1 MKQEITIPRKE
12 TKQERAARMLDA
24 LIFGEDEKPQ
34 PPQETE
40 QERIT
45 KMIEGILESMPDGGC
60 LSLMELMEILD
71 RVMEGLERPTR
82 LKIDWK

>member
-40 QERIT
+40 QENHQNDRRDFG
-45 KMIEGILESMPDGGC
+45 KHARWWLSFVDGVNGDFGQGDGGT
-60 LSLMELMEILD
+60 
-71 RVMEGLERPTR
+71 G
-82 LKIDWK
+82 KAN

>member
-1 MKQEITIPRKE
+1 MKQEITILRKE

-45 KMIEGILESMPDGGC
+45 KMIEGILIKNR
-60 LSLMELMEILD
+60 LEINGAD
-71 RVMEGLERPTR
+71 T
-82 LKIDWK
+82 K